1 MAGSYI
7 KVEYRGEKGIAKALN
22 RLLKQ
27 GQNLAPVLGDIGEYL
42 LPSTQQRFV
51 DMQAPDGTPWEPL
64 SGTTLDMKAAKG
76 ARLDRILTDSGTLA
90 DTLHY
95 QISSD
100 TLSLGSN
107 QEYAAMQQLGGITA
121 PNSMIP
127 GVEIPAREFLGI
139 APFEKDEVEA
149 MLGNYLVKGLP

>member
-7 KVEYRGEKGIAKALN
+7 KVDYRGEKGLTKALN
-22 RLLKQ
+22 SLLKQ
-27 GQNLAPVLGDIGEYL
+27 GHNLSPVLGKIGAYL
-42 LPSTQQRFV
+42 HDNTQQRFV
-51 DMQAPDGTPWEPL
+51 DMQAPDGSPWEPL
-64 SGTTLDMKAAKG
+64 SSTTLDMKAAKG
-76 ARLDRILTDSGTLA
+76 ARLDRILSDVGTLA

-107 QEYAAMQQLGGITA
+107 EVYAAMHQFGGITGER
-121 PNSMIP
+121 SWIP
-127 GVEIPAREFLGI
+127 GVEIPAREFLGM

-149 MLGNYLVKGLP
+149 IVGDYLIRGLP

>member
-1 MAGSYI
+1 
-7 KVEYRGEKGIAKALN
+7 
-22 RLLKQ
+22 
-27 GQNLAPVLGDIGEYL
+27 
-42 LPSTQQRFV
+42 
-51 DMQAPDGTPWEPL
+51 MQAPDGTPWEPL
-64 SGTTLDMKAAKG
+64 SGTTLEIKAAKG
-76 ARLDRILTDSGTLA
+76 VRLDRILTDSGTLA

-127 GVEIPAREFLGI
+127 SVEIPAREFLGI

-149 MLGNYLVKGLP
+149 MVGDYLIRGLP